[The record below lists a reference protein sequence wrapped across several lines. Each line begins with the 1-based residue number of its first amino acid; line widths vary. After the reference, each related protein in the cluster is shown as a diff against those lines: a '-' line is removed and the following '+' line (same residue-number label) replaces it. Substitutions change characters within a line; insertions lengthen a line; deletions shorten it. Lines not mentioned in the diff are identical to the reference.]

1 MIPATSDSS
10 LAGLL
15 VQSAVVA
22 AIGAVMGGLV
32 SAAIDAIDGSDAGR
46 VERVTASTT
55 MRRLGLA
62 AASGAAAAVAL
73 WCWEVHLRAG
83 LPAFGGMSRGDL
95 LAGLVP
101 RFAAHLVLIAFL
113 AAASIVDLRSRVI
126 PDAVTAPGVVTG
138 LAWAAAA
145 PASLLPIT
153 VALPRSHA
161 LPLLEPDVLGMCG
174 GLRMAPWPAWIG
186 SLPSAWGLAVAMAAL
201 VGWWWWCTA
210 PFRASE
216 AGGRNSVWVLLR
228 EPRNW
233 ILVVAAA
240 IVVAAWAGGGSSWR
254 GLVSGIA
261 GLVVAACIVWLTRA
275 GASLAMGREAM
286 GLGDVTLMAMVG
298 AWIGWQPALVACLLG
313 VFFGLGHGVV
323 QMLVHRR
330 NDLPF
335 GPSLAAGT
343 VGVVVAWPKVWE
355 RVADAFEDPFIIGL
369 VVVAVLVLTAASL
382 SVLRALREP

>member
-1 MIPATSDSS
+1 MIPVPSESS
-10 LAGLL
+10 LGCL
-15 VQSAVVA
+15 VQSAFAA
-22 AIGAVMGGLV
+22 AIGALMGGLV
-32 SAAIDAIDGSDAGR
+32 SAAIDAIDGSDSGR
-46 VERVTASTT
+46 VERVAVPAT
-55 MRRLGLA
+55 MRRLWL
-62 AASGAAAAVAL
+62 GAAFGAVAAVAL
-73 WCWEVHLRAG
+73 WWWEVHLQAG
-83 LPAFGGMSRGDL
+83 LPAFGSTLRGDM
-95 LAGLVP
+95 LAGLVS
-101 RFAAHLVLIAFL
+101 RFAAHLVLTAFL
-113 AAASIVDLRSRVI
+113 AAASIVDLRSRLI
-126 PDAVTAPGVVTG
+126 PDAITAPGVVAG
-138 LAWAAAA
+138 LAWNAAA

-174 GLRMAPWPAWIG
+174 GLRMASWPAWIG
-186 SLPSAWGLAVAMAAL
+186 PLPSGLGLAVAMAAL
-201 VGWWWWCTA
+201 VGWWWLCTA
-210 PFRASE
+210 PFHASE
-216 AGGRNSVWVLLR
+216 ASGRNSAWLLLR

-233 ILVVAAA
+233 VLFVAAA
-240 IVVAAWAGGGSSWR
+240 IVVAAWAGGGSHWR
-254 GLVSGIA
+254 GLLSGIA

-298 AWIGWQPALVACLLG
+298 AWLGWQPALLACLLG
-313 VFFGLGHGVV
+313 VFVGLGHGVV

-382 SVLRALREP
+382 FVLRALREP